1 MFGPSLHPVVC
12 RRTYVLL
19 CTQCFQ
25 FVSIV
30 HSRFFLRFSLTFIEV
45 YNRYGTHSLCLFV
58 LFDCVYITPLSTIF
72 LLYSGEQFHWWR
84 KPRTRTKS
92 STCRKSLAIGLI
104 EWVLKKTTKAT
115 HTLIPYIF
123 PYYFDSTFI
132 VFFLIIQIWW
142 LVYCLCHIYYIPME
156 LACIVGFDWLIFYLK
171 SSIYNS
177 LLICT
182 TGRSAIFKTW
192 NTACHIYNNTQK
204 YL

>member
-72 LLYSGEQFHWWR
+72 LLYSGGQFHWWR
-84 KPRTRTKS
+84 KPEDADEIIDLSQVTSYRLDWMSVKKNNQS
-92 STCRKSLAIGLI
+92 HSYINSIYIPLLLWFHVYCFLPNYPNMMIGILLMSYILYSNGIGLYRRI
-104 EWVLKKTTKAT
+104 
-115 HTLIPYIF
+115 
-123 PYYFDSTFI
+123 
-132 VFFLIIQIWW
+132 W
-142 LVYCLCHIYYIPME
+142 LVNIL
-156 LACIVGFDWLIFYLK
+156 LK
-171 SSIYNS
+171 IIN
-177 LLICT
+177 LQFVTNMHNWKVRHL
-182 TGRSAIFKTW
+182 
-192 NTACHIYNNTQK
+192 
-204 YL
+204 